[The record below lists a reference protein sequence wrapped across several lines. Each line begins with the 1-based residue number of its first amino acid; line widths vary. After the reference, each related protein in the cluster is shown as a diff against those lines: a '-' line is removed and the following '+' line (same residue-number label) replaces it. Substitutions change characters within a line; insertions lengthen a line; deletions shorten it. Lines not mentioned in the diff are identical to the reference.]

1 MKYVYSFLFG
11 CISSPGLYQIII
23 YDNVIKSQYLPIYF
37 TYIYYSEKKC
47 ICSEDLLPKKAS
59 ILLGIQFD
67 DTKYQE
73 LKTHLEK
80 IRIARNLVSSENW
93 CHKYDK
99 NYSVAINQSKY

>member
-1 MKYVYSFLFG
+1 MLQRVNIFLD
-11 CISSPGLYQIII
+11 ILR
-23 YDNVIKSQYLPIYF
+23 
-37 TYIYYSEKKC
+37 TYTIQKKKC

-99 NYSVAINQSKY
+99 NYSVAINKKSNISNQRIYIYI

>member
-1 MKYVYSFLFG
+1 MHF
-11 CISSPGLYQIII
+11 ISEFIAENYLH
-23 YDNVIKSQYLPIYF
+23 DVTKSQYFPRYF

-80 IRIARNLVSSENW
+80 IRIARNLVSS
-93 CHKYDK
+93 KYLGKDK
-99 NYSVAINQSKY
+99 RRQLQLFRF